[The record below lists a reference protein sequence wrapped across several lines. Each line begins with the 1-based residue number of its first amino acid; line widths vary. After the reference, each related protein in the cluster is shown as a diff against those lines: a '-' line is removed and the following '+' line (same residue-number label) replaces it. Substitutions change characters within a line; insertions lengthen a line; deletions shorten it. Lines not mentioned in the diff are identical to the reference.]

1 MVLDSFQAGQ
11 SETGPVYDFATSTPL
26 ATQEETRQFV
36 ALADELA
43 QQRPWALLHYP
54 PTRGAP
60 ALTQALRQHLAARG
74 IGAVDEDI
82 LVVNGSQQGIDLI
95 CKALVGKNT
104 VVLAEDPSYSVALH
118 CFQRAGARV
127 VTVPLLA
134 DGPDMDAIRA
144 VVDQTPIDF
153 YYTMTHFQCPLN
165 VCWSERKRREMLAL
179 AQANS
184 FTIVEDDCLGDLA
197 FNGRPRQTLRGL
209 DSGNTVLYLN
219 SFSKSLVPGLR
230 LGCLLVPGRYEKRL
244 ILAKFNADIAS
255 PAFLRE
261 MLALYLQHG
270 LYAAH
275 LERLV
280 AQYASK
286 RRCMSQ
292 AIRASKHLSLPYPE
306 QAGGVFFWAQI
317 PDAVDA
323 VLLWKRLRLQG
334 VKLMPG
340 TVFSLT
346 GSAQRFLR
354 LSYVG
359 CPLEMIP
366 EGIHCIDR
374 EIDWLLQNGA
384 AHVGD
389 SFCDIAF
396 PQQ

>member
-1 MVLDSFQAGQ
+1 MKWYS
-11 SETGPVYDFATSTPL
+11 
-26 ATQEETRQFV
+26 
-36 ALADELA
+36 
-43 QQRPWALLHYP
+43 
-54 PTRGAP
+54 
-60 ALTQALRQHLAARG
+60 RG
-74 IGAVDEDI
+74 IAAADEDI

-153 YYTMTHFQCPLN
+153 YYTMTHFQCPSN

-184 FTIVEDDCLGDLA
+184 FTIVEDDCLGDLV
-197 FNGRPRQTLRGL
+197 FNGRSRQTLRGL

-230 LGCLLVPGRYEKRL
+230 LGYLLVPGRYEKRL

-255 PAFLRE
+255 PALLQE
-261 MLALYLQHG
+261 MLALYLQRG

-275 LERLV
+275 LERLA

-292 AIRASKHLSLPYPE
+292 AIRASKHLSLLYPE
-306 QAGGVFFWAQI
+306 QAGGVFFWVQI

-346 GSAQRFLR
+346 GSEQRFLR

-366 EGIHCIDR
+366 EGIHCVDR

-389 SFCDIAF
+389 SFCDIAL

>member
-43 QQRPWALLHYP
+43 QQRPGALLRYP

-74 IGAVDEDI
+74 IAAVDEDI

-104 VVLAEDPSYSVALH
+104 VVLAEGPSYSVTLH

-153 YYTMTHFQCPLN
+153 YYTMTHFQCPSN

-179 AQANS
+179 
-184 FTIVEDDCLGDLA
+184 
-197 FNGRPRQTLRGL
+197 
-209 DSGNTVLYLN
+209 
-219 SFSKSLVPGLR
+219 
-230 LGCLLVPGRYEKRL
+230 
-244 ILAKFNADIAS
+244 
-255 PAFLRE
+255 
-261 MLALYLQHG
+261 YLQRG

-292 AIRASKHLSLPYPE
+292 AIRASKHLSLPYLE
-306 QAGGVFFWAQI
+306 QAGGVFFWVQI

-354 LSYVG
+354 LHYVG

-389 SFCDIAF
+389 SFCDIAL

>member
-1 MVLDSFQAGQ
+1 MKWYS
-11 SETGPVYDFATSTPL
+11 
-26 ATQEETRQFV
+26 
-36 ALADELA
+36 
-43 QQRPWALLHYP
+43 
-54 PTRGAP
+54 
-60 ALTQALRQHLAARG
+60 RG
-74 IGAVDEDI
+74 IAAADEDI

-118 CFQRAGARV
+118 CSQRAGARV

-153 YYTMTHFQCPLN
+153 YYTMTHFQCPSN

-230 LGCLLVPGRYEKRL
+230 LGYLLVPGRYEKRL
-244 ILAKFNADIAS
+244 ILAKFNANIAS
-255 PAFLRE
+255 PALLQK
-261 MLALYLQHG
+261 MLALYLQRG

-306 QAGGVFFWAQI
+306 QAGGVFFWVQI

-389 SFCDIAF
+389 SFCDIAL